1 MSEEANQWEE
11 AQPEITLVYFRYWG
25 ERDENNERIYERE
38 EMTGFT
44 DIRDVERMESYFMN
58 HSEVKNHFIQL
69 AGEGWEAYDEG
80 DIIVEWQENAN

>member
-1 MSEEANQWEE
+1 MSETIWEE

-44 DIRDVERMESYFMN
+44 DIRDVERAESYFMG
-58 HSEVKNHFIQL
+58 HSEVKNHFIWI
-69 AGEGWEAYDEG
+69 AGDGWDNYDEG
-80 DIIVEWQENAN
+80 DLIVEWQENAN